1 MQNPAMFG
9 PNSIVITN
17 LVNPSEKFW
26 GVLLHHDAA
35 GIVLRGISVNAFDEW
50 MRQVAS
56 EEQPSLDLVTM
67 FVPLFRI
74 ERIFLDEQV
83 GEVESYCQRFAR
95 SVGVA
100 PQEYLGLIASNDA
113 ELPS

>member
-1 MQNPAMFG
+1 MENPALLG
-9 PNSIVITN
+9 PNSVVIAN

-26 GVLLHHDAA
+26 GVLFHLDSA
-35 GIVLRGISVNAFDEW
+35 GIVLRGISVEAFDQW

-56 EEQPSLDLVTM
+56 HETPSLDLVTM
-67 FVPLFRI
+67 FVPLFRV

-95 SVGVA
+95 QVGVG
-100 PQEYLGLIASNDA
+100 PQEYLGLLNLD
-113 ELPS
+113 EGQPPY